1 MKTPQLITFALLIL
15 TAKTYA
21 DWNRFKNMDEESVK
35 RLQLTLSDE
44 ASMTA
49 FLQSEMSMIEGI
61 SFEDMKH
68 FTEKFSI
75 SPGIMRNSLY
85 RLYES
90 SRQKMQI
97 SKDERQQQRIQKD
110 LCFTAA
116 WLGVCADDQAK
127 GLLLQI
133 SANTSDSLLTR
144 VYAFASYLRAADPE
158 ESKNALLRFLVED
171 DRMDGMARLS
181 LYSHAQT
188 VYEESSPDKKAAI
201 LAALLAA
208 AQKEEGKIEFMKV
221 DKILC
226 ERSPMY
232 RQSQERLRLLEQHNQ
247 EPPTTN
253 LYTDRDLKAALEEA
267 RSHAGY
273 TTLGTNLAALAL
285 LDSPQPHQIVP
296 NPVIAQKD
304 RDKKSAKRRWII
316 IGVSLVTGLAAA
328 TGFWLYRKKRA
339 V

>member
-1 MKTPQLITFALLIL
+1 MRKHISIIIFLLGVVSISFGIDDTRLKDRLTGGVFELVVWENFDIKQLGATDDQLYRVLMEIYREADGKWKTLTPQTTEWGQNRNWVTGVFACLPLC
-15 TAKTYA
+15 
-21 DWNRFKNMDEESVK
+21 
-35 RLQLTLSDE
+35 
-44 ASMTA
+44 
-49 FLQSEMSMIEGI
+49 G
-61 SFEDMKH
+61 
-68 FTEKFSI
+68 SI
-75 SPGIMRNSLY
+75 STKTFLLDYAGTKEKEIYTR
-85 RLYES
+85 E
-90 SRQKMQI
+90 
-97 SKDERQQQRIQKD
+97 
-110 LCFTAA
+110 AA
-116 WLGVCADDQAK
+116 ICSYLHIADAAETK
-127 GLLLQI
+127 NILLQ
-133 SANTSDSLLTR
+133 
-144 VYAFASYLRAADPE
+144 
-158 ESKNALLRFLVED
+158 FLVEK
-171 DRMDGMARLS
+171 DRMNSSSRLGIYSFARTT
-181 LYSHAQT
+181 YDKFA
-188 VYEESSPDKKAAI
+188 VPEKKAAI

-316 IGVSLVTGLAAA
+316 IGVSLVTGLVAAI
-328 TGFWLYRKKRA
+328 GFWLYRKKRA